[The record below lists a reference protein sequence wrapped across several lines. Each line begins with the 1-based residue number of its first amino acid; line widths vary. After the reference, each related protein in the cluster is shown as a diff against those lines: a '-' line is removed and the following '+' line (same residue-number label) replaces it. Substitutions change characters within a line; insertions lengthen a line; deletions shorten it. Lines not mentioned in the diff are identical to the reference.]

1 MSQNLTWQGQQSNS
15 LEALPE
21 PPCLKT
27 QNQQCQFIT
36 NFIPI
41 GASLEGPCLERLRK
55 VLKYLG
61 PIHRYHVNGQLNSDP
76 VFFFIVVFF
85 KFCLFLTRKYV
96 AKAQIFCEG
105 QKNST

>member
-1 MSQNLTWQGQQSNS
+1 MTQQGQQNNS
-15 LEALPE
+15 LEALP
-21 PPCLKT
+21 CFKT
-27 QNQQCQFIT
+27 KKQQCELIT

-61 PIHRYHVNGQLNSDP
+61 PIHRYVNGQLNSDP